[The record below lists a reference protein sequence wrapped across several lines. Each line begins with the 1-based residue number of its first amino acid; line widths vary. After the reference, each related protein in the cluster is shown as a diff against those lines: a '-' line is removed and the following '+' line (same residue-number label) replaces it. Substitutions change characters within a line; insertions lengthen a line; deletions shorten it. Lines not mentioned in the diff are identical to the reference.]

1 MLAKATQM
9 DRLAIEQQTT
19 PLYCDCTH
27 TRLTTVG
34 IHRLAAILQ
43 FHGRLI
49 EIRMLWRPQLHI
61 RDLHLYCRGITRERE
76 RLADGLAILSLQ
88 GDAATFGRATLLYLQ
103 RNSSVELSCNS
114 NIRKAALP
122 GNCIEYDITM

>member
-9 DRLAIEQQTT
+9 DRLAIEQQPT

-61 RDLHLYCRGITRERE
+61 RNLHLYCRRVARERE
-76 RLADGLAILSLQ
+76 RSAGGLTIMPS
-88 GDAATFGRATLLYLQ
+88 
-103 RNSSVELSCNS
+103 
-114 NIRKAALP
+114 
-122 GNCIEYDITM
+122 